1 MADEVRYDQRGRI
14 ALITLNRPGYANA
27 QNSAMTYALDAAI
40 ARAVNDDQVAV
51 GVRPDRGRRGR
62 VLRRPGAAHTPAEPL
77 PSPDTA
83 EGFARHREWEREL
96 TAAARRLSRAGG
108 RSVRNIDQKCRG
120 GYWTPVHKCPTVL
133 S

>member
-14 ALITLNRPGYANA
+14 ALIT
-27 QNSAMTYALDAAI
+27 
-40 ARAVNDDQVAV
+40 
-51 GVRPDRGRRGR
+51 
-62 VLRRPGAAHTPAEPL
+62 
-77 PSPDTA
+77 
-83 EGFARHREWEREL
+83 
-96 TAAARRLSRAGG
+96 SRAGG